1 MNTHIRTALLG
12 MVIGAVLVMTVSPVQ
27 ATTLLTESFDDG
39 QTAVQGRWASSCIP
53 MLGGPN
59 WTLDTTTKFSGAAAL
74 KEVVDG
80 DTTRTP
86 EFLMDTCFFD
96 RSYANTNTIYIRWYE
111 RTQAGFHYDASNT
124 KSINVGPGASYPSW
138 WIGHFN
144 GDAVLV
150 AGAQNVNEGGG
161 NPLYGQNVSPLNTPT
176 DTWQCIEMQFTMN
189 TPGVGNGIFR
199 IWVDS
204 TLRGEYTAANFREAG
219 NTSQFDF
226 VRFYAQHGIG
236 TRWFDELV
244 IADARVGCIGGGGS
258 GGGPI
263 VMFITQS
270 AIVLSTFLQV
280 LFIGGYFWERRTAAV
295 QAAVKFWRYAA
306 QVPSPKEMY
315 WAYRYK
321 QAVKRWQKHAP
332 LMLEHQPMTTIE
344 MLKRDKRGTG
354 VFYYDGKS

>member
-1 MNTHIRTALLG
+1 MKPWLIAFIAW
-12 MVIGAVLVMTVSPVQ
+12 MVWSGGVAQ

-39 QTAVQGRWASSCIP
+39 QTAVQGRWASSCVP
-53 MLGGPN
+53 LLDGPN

-80 DTTRTP
+80 DTQRTP

-96 RSYANTNTIYIRWYE
+96 HSYSATNTIFIRWYE

-144 GDAVLV
+144 GDAELV

-161 NPLYGQNVSPLNTPT
+161 NPQYGQNIAPLDTPT
-176 DTWQCIEMQFTMN
+176 DTWQCVEMQFTMN
-189 TPGVGNGIFR
+189 TPGFANGIIR
-199 IWVDS
+199 IWQDS
-204 TLRGEYTAANFREAG
+204 VLRGEWLAGNFRESG

-270 AIVLSTFLQV
+270 IIATSALLQV
-280 LFIGGYFWERRTAAV
+280 LFISAYFWERRTVAV

-306 QVPSPKEMY
+306 DVPTPKEMY

-321 QAVKRWQKHAP
+321 KAVKRWQKQAP
-332 LMLEHQPMTTIE
+332 LMVEHQPMMTIE
-344 MLKRDKRGTG
+344 VPQAQQRIER
-354 VFYYDGKS
+354 